1 MTKSFRV
8 LATGLLLSTASA
20 AIAQQAPIVLPG
32 APGAQSRVIDEDEA
46 IRLSDT
52 RYSPADV
59 KFMQDMIVH
68 HLQAVEMAALV
79 NERTSNDAVRS
90 IADRIDGSQA
100 DEVAFMR
107 GWLEARG
114 EAAGA
119 QPKSHHAGMNH
130 AAMDHN
136 AHHAMMGMA
145 SPAQMEALAEAQ
157 GTEFD
162 RQFLTLMI
170 RHHQGAIEMVE
181 ELHRQPGSAYD
192 PVMFE
197 FTNDIVADQETEI
210 ERMNVLLSQL
220 SSDPRVGLAAGFRD
234 AGEAISNLRK
244 VAALPKPTGF
254 FDPQN
259 PAQLQ
264 PVIEDEDTSADGDD
278 SAKGRGEEGEDGEEE
293 DRFGQRSSL
302 LSFANTDMAFS
313 GDLLVAGSY
322 HGFNAYRLGE
332 DGMPNLVSSVVCPG
346 GQGDVSIV
354 GDLLFM
360 SV

>member
-1 MTKSFRV
+1 MSKSFRV

-130 AAMDHN
+130 AAMDHS

-145 SPAQMEALAEAQ
+145 SPAQMEALAA
-157 GTEFD
+157 
-162 RQFLTLMI
+162 
-170 RHHQGAIEMVE
+170 
-181 ELHRQPGSAYD
+181 
-192 PVMFE
+192 
-197 FTNDIVADQETEI
+197 
-210 ERMNVLLSQL
+210 
-220 SSDPRVGLAAGFRD
+220 SS
-234 AGEAISNLRK
+234 
-244 VAALPKPTGF
+244 
-254 FDPQN
+254 
-259 PAQLQ
+259 
-264 PVIEDEDTSADGDD
+264 
-278 SAKGRGEEGEDGEEE
+278 
-293 DRFGQRSSL
+293 
-302 LSFANTDMAFS
+302 
-313 GDLLVAGSY
+313 
-322 HGFNAYRLGE
+322 
-332 DGMPNLVSSVVCPG
+332 
-346 GQGDVSIV
+346 
-354 GDLLFM
+354 
-360 SV
+360 